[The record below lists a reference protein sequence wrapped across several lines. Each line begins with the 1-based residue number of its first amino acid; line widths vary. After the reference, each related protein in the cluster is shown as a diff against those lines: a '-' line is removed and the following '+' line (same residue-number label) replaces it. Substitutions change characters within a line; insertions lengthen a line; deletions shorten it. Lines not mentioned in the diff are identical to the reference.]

1 MTVDLDA
8 DGTALRPSPP
18 LDFATWLAGAALVFA
33 GERATGMNTR
43 STVDTIIQ
51 GAVVDLFHSLDI
63 ASAPLAPASGQ
74 PLRELPDLAAFVH
87 FNAAAGSGVL
97 CLGCPISVVQ
107 LAEKA
112 AYTALAKE
120 DWIREL
126 MNQLMG
132 RVKKRF
138 LQFGVPLNASL
149 PSPASKQFLDRHGA
163 SPHCKIYSFR
173 TIRGSV
179 IVVLDAQIED
189 RQFSYCG
196 AVQLR
201 DEGDII
207 LF

>member
-1 MTVDLDA
+1 MT
-8 DGTALRPSPP
+8 
-18 LDFATWLAGAALVFA
+18 
-33 GERATGMNTR
+33 NR

-51 GAVVDLFHSLDI
+51 GAVVDLFHSLEI
-63 ASAPLAPASGQ
+63 ASAPLAPAAGQ

-97 CLGCPISVVQ
+97 CLGCPLSVVQ

-112 AYTALAKE
+112 TYTALAKE

-138 LQFGVPLNASL
+138 LQFGVHLNASL
-149 PSPASKQFLDRHGA
+149 PSPASKQFIDRHGGA
-163 SPHCKIYSFR
+163 VSPHSKTYTFR

-179 IVVLDAQIED
+179 VVVLDAQIDD
-189 RQFSYCG
+189 RQFAYCG